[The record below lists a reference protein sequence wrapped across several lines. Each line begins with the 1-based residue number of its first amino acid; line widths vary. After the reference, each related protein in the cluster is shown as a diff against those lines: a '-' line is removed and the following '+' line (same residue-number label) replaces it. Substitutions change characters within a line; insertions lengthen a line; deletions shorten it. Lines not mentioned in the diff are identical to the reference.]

1 MNINNVNIA
10 ISDSCAVMTDRFAN
24 AEIINLKDGK
34 AIAEYFKN
42 VNKTHTLLIL
52 STETAYSDSLPDI
65 SDASMA
71 YHSIASFVSGSVRDD
86 FDFGNAII
94 INNSMARKA
103 VELMDSDIKLAG
115 FYDFRLMLSTI
126 GAIER
131 SPSPIL
137 PAMERND
144 NDFEAAHFAYC
155 DPRNRAY
162 QIEAEKVFTKYLKI
176 TNRYIKPVTTP
187 VEGFDEIMGRFQ
199 TTASVII
206 PVKDRPEVIADA
218 IDSAM
223 GQVTNFPFNVIVVDN
238 QSQQPT
244 RDILYR
250 CQEKYA
256 NLHVIE
262 TTEPGIG
269 IGGCWNIGIQSEHCG
284 AIAAQL
290 DSDDVYS
297 STNTLQQIVDTFRR
311 EKCGVLIGSYRLTD
325 INLKPLNDIIIDH
338 REYTQENGVNNA
350 LRVNGFGAPRCYLTE
365 LVRKNEFRNVS
376 YGEDYDLCLRLSR
389 QYKLSRIFDVLYFCR
404 RWGKNSD
411 SNMTPEKLAK
421 FNLMKDTFRSEELE
435 RRTTPATGQAQ

>member
-1 MNINNVNIA
+1 MNISNVNIA
-10 ISDSCAVMTDRFAN
+10 VSDSCADISNRFAD
-24 AEIINLKDGK
+24 ARIINLKEGNE
-34 AIAEYFKN
+34 IVEYFKT
-42 VNKTHTLLIL
+42 VNKTHTLLIM
-52 STETAYSDSLPDI
+52 SNEVDYTERLPQTKN
-65 SDASMA
+65 AAMA
-71 YHSIASFVSGSVRDD
+71 YHSMATYVSGSVRDD
-86 FDFGNAII
+86 FDFGSAVII
-94 INNSMARKA
+94 DNSLARKA
-103 VELMDSDIKLAG
+103 VELMSPGIHLAG

-131 SPSPIL
+131 TQEPIL
-137 PAMERND
+137 PMAGHSQD
-144 NDFEAAHFAYC
+144 DFEAAHFAYC
-155 DPRNRAY
+155 DPKNRAY
-162 QIEAEKVFTKYLKI
+162 QIEAEAVFTKYLKI
-176 TNRYIKPVTTP
+176 TGRYIMPLTCPVD
-187 VEGFDEIMGRFQ
+187 GFQQMMDSHK

-223 GQVTNFPFNVIVVDN
+223 SQVTDFPFNVIVVDN

-244 RDILYR
+244 RDILNK
-250 CQEKYA
+250 CKEKYA

-311 EKCGVLIGSYRLTD
+311 EQCGVLIGSYRLTD

-365 LVRKNEFRNVS
+365 LVRKNMFRNVS

-435 RRTTPATGQAQ
+435 KRTTPTTGQAL